1 MPPLIA
7 SLLRPEAYAH
17 PVVSIRL
24 IETHLSWV
32 LLTGSTAY
40 KIKKPLNLGF
50 VDFSTL
56 ELRHRACLEELR
68 LNRRLAPALYRDVV
82 PIHGPCEH
90 ARLYGDGP
98 VIEWA
103 VRMQEFPEQALLSD
117 ALERGAVEPQA
128 FALLA
133 ERLARFHAEA
143 AVAPPGSSWGTVAQ
157 VGEPA
162 LANLTVLEACPAA
175 AAAAAVPRL
184 RRWSEQ
190 TLAQLAPLLERRR
203 QAGRIRECHGDL
215 HLGNMALLEGVI
227 TVFDALEF
235 SPALRWI
242 DVISDLA
249 FLVMDLER
257 RRRPELAARVLN
269 RWLECSGDYAGMALW
284 RWYVTYRAL
293 VRAKVTALRLAQQGA
308 DPASGSSGD
317 RSALE
322 RDLRDYLQLAVERGV
337 APRSPTLVITHGLSG
352 SGKTHLAAD
361 LCRRLGWIHLRSDL
375 ERKRCFGLPLDR
387 PSPVPVPG
395 LYDPA
400 TTRTL
405 YEQTL
410 PDAARAVLA
419 AGWSLIVDAT
429 FLLREQRQC
438 MAQVAR
444 QLGCRFV
451 ILSFPADP
459 GQARVRIDQRRAA
472 GDDPSD
478 ADASVLAHQQTI
490 GQPPQLAEADRLLSA
505 PLWDARSAGASGGSP
520 AGPGRDRNPEPG
532 DDADVALAAL
542 IAELAPQNQ

>member
-1 MPPLIA
+1 
-7 SLLRPEAYAH
+7 
-17 PVVSIRL
+17 
-24 IETHLSWV
+24 
-32 LLTGSTAY
+32 
-40 KIKKPLNLGF
+40 
-50 VDFSTL
+50 
-56 ELRHRACLEELR
+56 
-68 LNRRLAPALYRDVV
+68 
-82 PIHGPCEH
+82 
-90 ARLYGDGP
+90 
-98 VIEWA
+98 
-103 VRMQEFPEQALLSD
+103 
-117 ALERGAVEPQA
+117 
-128 FALLA
+128 
-133 ERLARFHAEA
+133 
-143 AVAPPGSSWGTVAQ
+143 

-175 AAAAAVPRL
+175 AAAVPLL
-184 RRWSEQ
+184 RGWSEQ
-190 TLAQLAPLLERRR
+190 TLAHLAPLLEHRR

-235 SPALRWI
+235 SPSLRWI

-293 VRAKVTALRLAQQGA
+293 VRAKVAALRLAQQGGA
-308 DPASGSSGD
+308 DPAPGPSGD
-317 RSALE
+317 RPALE
-322 RDLRDYLQLAVERGV
+322 RDLRDYLQLALERGV
-337 APRSPTLVITHGLSG
+337 SPRPSTLVITHGLSG

-375 ERKRCFGLPLDR
+375 ERKRPFGLPLDR
-387 PSPVPVPG
+387 PSPGQVPG

-410 PDAARAVLA
+410 PDAARAVLG

-429 FLLREQRQC
+429 FLLREQRRC

-472 GDDPSD
+472 GDDASD

-490 GQPPQLAEADRLLSA
+490 GQPPQLTEADRLLSA
-505 PLWDARSAGASGGSP
+505 PVWDAGAAGVTGGSP
-520 AGPGRDRNPEPG
+520 VRSGRGLNPAPG